1 MSGRSR
7 NLPPC
12 SEEVTAFW
20 EVRSMDPV
28 PQFDYYGQNLLGA
41 VHLRALEDQKSE
53 WDDAINQD
61 IASTAWDSDESWG
74 FDDEAASN
82 DYTSSEDDSEAVD
95 SSDDSNYDA
104 PDDSSDGVD
113 DSTDCCNNDTSDDD
127 SEIVSPT
134 YVSDYNVSEDG
145 VDAVDGPAGFS
156 DDNASNDA
164 LDSVDGSAGSGNTSD
179 DTSDNTS
186 DILDSSSACDDSDE
200 TESQAPVP
208 ISTDAD
214 LHFAMARLQRRWKHP
229 NVFCGS
235 QKTVPMNEWALYPYF
250 DAADFLMGQAWRYYY
265 QGTKRQEWGFRRH
278 RRAKGAK
285 RAKAGKSPLSKEI

>member
-7 NLPPC
+7 NLPPY

-28 PQFDYYGQNLLGA
+28 AQCDYYGQNLLGA
-41 VHLRALEDQKSE
+41 VHYRALEDQKSE

-61 IASTAWDSDESWG
+61 IPSTAWVSDESWG
-74 FDDEAASN
+74 FDNEAASN
-82 DYTSSEDDSEAVD
+82 DYTSSEDDSQAVD

-104 PDDSSDGVD
+104 SDDGSDGVD
-113 DSTDCCNNDTSDDD
+113 GSTDCCNHDASDDD
-127 SEIVSPT
+127 SDVVSPA
-134 YVSDYNVSEDG
+134 YVSDNNVSEDG
-145 VDAVDGPAGFS
+145 ADAVDGPAESS
-156 DDNASNDA
+156 DNNASNDA
-164 LDSVDGSAGSGNTSD
+164 LDTVAGPAGSGNTSD
-179 DTSDNTS
+179 NTS
-186 DILDSSSACDDSDE
+186 NILDSSSASDDSDE

-214 LHFAMARLQRRWKHP
+214 LHFAMAHLQRRWKHP

-250 DAADFLMGQAWRYYY
+250 NAADFLMGQAWRYFY

-278 RRAKGAK
+278 RRAKGVK